1 MSGEARHRLLL
12 DVEEHATT
20 RPGHKEGVKEH
31 PALRTQ
37 EGGVQRPGLERIH
50 VSRREA
56 LEKLFAVSPF
66 DSKDCAVQER
76 SVPATVSH
84 RCQHCFHERDRRF
97 WGRQNPSSFRKSAT

>member
-1 MSGEARHRLLL
+1 MGGEARHRLLL
-12 DVEEHATT
+12 DVEEHAAT

-66 DSKDCAVQER
+66 DSEDCAVQER

-84 RCQHCFHERDRRF
+84 RSQHLFLEVEL
-97 WGRQNPSSFRKSAT
+97 